1 MKVYIQSNRYQ
12 SIAANVAKYSFE
24 RFGCEVNIMSVENN
38 DLLKKNFNKKI
49 LRNKQQTL
57 YKDDLQSFT
66 LLRFLAPE
74 LDNFENKILVIDPD
88 IFALKSPK
96 DLMEKF
102 NNNDSN
108 LACTFYNE
116 IARSEMMVINS
127 NKISWKFE
135 NIINDLF
142 NFKVD
147 YSQLMKL
154 NFDNSLKILQIE
166 KKYNT
171 HDILDKNTVLLHT
184 TNRITQ
190 PWKIG
195 LDIDFERYYSKRYI
209 VKEYLKKLMFKQYDQ
224 NALSRKY
231 MLHKNKDVFDII
243 CKLFKEAYNLKYITN
258 EMLNYSINN
267 NYISR
272 KFCEIAKII

>member
-24 RFGCEVNIMSVENN
+24 RFGCEVHIMSVENN
-38 DLLKKNFNKKI
+38 NSLIKNFNKKI
-49 LRNKQQTL
+49 LRNKKETL

-88 IFALKSPK
+88 IFALKNPK
-96 DLMEKF
+96 ELAEKL
-102 NNNDSN
+102 NDNDSN
-108 LACTFYNE
+108 IACTFYNE
-116 IARSEMMVINS
+116 IVRSEMMVINS
-127 NKISWKFE
+127 NKINWKFE

-142 NFKVD
+142 NLKVD

-154 NFDNSLKILQIE
+154 NFDNSLKIRQIE

-171 HDILDKNTVLLHT
+171 HDNLDENTVLLHT

-195 LDIDFERYYSKRYI
+195 LDVDFERYYSKGYI
-209 VKEYLKKLMFKQYDQ
+209 LKEYLKRLMFKEYDQ

-231 MLHKNKDVFDII
+231 ILHKNKDVFDII
-243 CKLFKEAYNLKYITN
+243 CKLFIDAYNSKYITN
-258 EMLNYSINN
+258 EMIKNSIDN
-267 NYISR
+267 NYISK
-272 KFCEIAKII
+272 KFCKMIKII